1 MCSAKRV
8 PRRRRGGGG
17 GGLLAELRMQGGL
30 GRAASFKAETR
41 FPGMPSETLSSSE
54 DPRRS
59 LNSAK
64 WHPATSHSTT
74 KYHPTTSPLLFPR
87 GLSQQSEG
95 NISNAFWVELQS
107 LDCPFDR
114 SFWEYTM

>member
-1 MCSAKRV
+1 MPALYPGMCSAQRV
-8 PRRRRGGGG
+8 SCRRRGDGV

-30 GRAASFKAETR
+30 GRATSFKAETR

-59 LNSAK
+59 SISAK

-74 KYHPTTSPLLFPR
+74 K
-87 GLSQQSEG
+87 
-95 NISNAFWVELQS
+95 
-107 LDCPFDR
+107 
-114 SFWEYTM
+114 